1 LKADIQAAMQY
12 SVPMSFVTQT
22 LTLKSQKVHILKN
35 DHRTPMGYRLAQE
48 PELRVEERQ
57 GGSDA

>member
-1 LKADIQAAMQY
+1 MQY